1 MITAYFYHISTGA
14 PLTDTSVNV
23 YVTVS
28 NARAD
33 AKVVDN
39 ALMTPMTSF
48 PGGFKYWYECDSEID
63 YMVSASA
70 DDPNYAYQIDK
81 IFIPAV
87 RSGGGGS
94 VNLTWVTASIN
105 KVNGYVAELK
115 DEVKKL
121 KEFIK
126 EENDDTNAH
135 MEGVKTEITTK
146 IEGIEIPEMKME
158 EKEAKKT
165 QKTVEKLDKKITS
178 YIESEMN
185 RKDDREAEK
194 EEIKMKL
201 EEKDRIIEEQKKE
214 IEEHKKEKEE
224 MESLHEILIG
234 DKEEEMKKENEGRKN
249 KLISLLS
256 E

>member
-1 MITAYFYHISTGA
+1 MISVFFYHKLTGA
-14 PLTDTSVNV
+14 PWVGLAPTITGK
-23 YVTVS
+23 
-28 NARAD
+28 
-33 AKVVDN
+33 KVGGTGKILDN
-39 ALMTPMTSF
+39 ASLTEDLEMPGWYYNTYALDYGVQYIFTSQSN
-48 PGGFKYWYECDSEID
+48 DS
-63 YMVSASA
+63 
-70 DDPNYAYQIDK
+70 NYIYNVKED
-81 IFIPAV
+81 FIPNPAI
-87 RSGGGGS
+87 GGGGGYMFS
-94 VNLTWVTASIN
+94 GIN
-105 KVNGYVAELK
+105 TNIENVLHTISKLE
-115 DEVKKL
+115 DEIKKL
-121 KEFIK
+121 KKFIK
-126 EENDDTNAH
+126 DENNETNDH
-135 MEGVKTEITTK
+135 IDMVKTEITTK

-165 QKTVEKLDKKITS
+165 QKTVEKLDKKLSS
-178 YIESEMN
+178 YIESEMKE
-185 RKDDREAEK
+185 KDDREEEK

>member
-48 PGGFKYWYECDSEID
+48 PGGFKYGYECDTEID

-81 IFIPAV
+81 VFIPAV

-94 VNLTWVTASIN
+94 VNLTGVTASLN

-126 EENDDTNAH
+126 EENDETNAH
-135 MEGVKTEITTK
+135 MEGVK
-146 IEGIEIPEMKME
+146 
-158 EKEAKKT
+158 
-165 QKTVEKLDKKITS
+165 
-178 YIESEMN
+178 
-185 RKDDREAEK
+185 
-194 EEIKMKL
+194 
-201 EEKDRIIEEQKKE
+201 
-214 IEEHKKEKEE
+214 
-224 MESLHEILIG
+224 
-234 DKEEEMKKENEGRKN
+234 
-249 KLISLLS
+249 
-256 E
+256 

>member
-33 AKVVDN
+33 VKVVDN
-39 ALMTPMTSF
+39 KLMTPMTSF
-48 PGGFKYWYECDSEID
+48 PGGFKHGFECDSEID

-81 IFIPAV
+81 VFIPAV
-87 RSGGGGS
+87 RSGGGYMFSG
-94 VNLTWVTASIN
+94 IN
-105 KVNGYVAELK
+105 TNIGNVLQTISKLE
-115 DEVKKL
+115 DEIKKL

-126 EENDDTNAH
+126 DENNETNDHIDA
-135 MEGVKTEITTK
+135 VTVEITTK

-178 YIESEMN
+178 YIESEMKE
-185 RKDDREAEK
+185 KDDREAEK

-201 EEKDRIIEEQKKE
+201 EEKDRIIEEKQKLIDEMEDLHEVLMGSKDE
-214 IEEHKKEKEE
+214 DMEKEKEN
-224 MESLHEILIG
+224 I
-234 DKEEEMKKENEGRKN
+234 KN
-249 KLISLLS
+249 KLISSLS

>member
-1 MITAYFYHISTGA
+1 
-14 PLTDTSVNV
+14 
-23 YVTVS
+23 
-28 NARAD
+28 
-33 AKVVDN
+33 
-39 ALMTPMTSF
+39 MTPMTSF
-48 PGGFKYWYECDSEID
+48 PGGFKHGFECDSEID

-81 IFIPAV
+81 VFIPAV
-87 RSGGGGS
+87 RSGGGYMFSG
-94 VNLTWVTASIN
+94 IN
-105 KVNGYVAELK
+105 TNIGNVLQTISKLE
-115 DEVKKL
+115 DEIKKL

-126 EENDDTNAH
+126 DENNETNDHIDA
-135 MEGVKTEITTK
+135 VTVEITTK

-178 YIESEMN
+178 YIESEMKE
-185 RKDDREAEK
+185 KDDREAEK